1 MKIKIFALVLAL
13 VLCAGSLA
21 GCSKDGGDGAETS
34 VSVSEYTGTGGTL
47 ELPEVTGGD
56 ADIEAFYEEQY
67 KNMTPE
73 EIAQF
78 EQDLKDL
85 GITKEE
91 LFNLMYYSDG
101 SVAATAGAETTGEE
115 TTAK

>member
-1 MKIKIFALVLAL
+1 MKIKVFALVLAL
-13 VLCAGSLA
+13 VLCAGMLA
-21 GCSKDGGDGAETS
+21 GCSKDGDKGVEGS

-47 ELPEVTGGD
+47 ELPSVTGNN
-56 ADIEAFYEEQY
+56 ADIDAFYEEQY
-67 KNMTPE
+67 ANMTPE
-73 EIAQF
+73 EITQF

-101 SVAATAGAETTGEE
+101 AATAA
-115 TTAK
+115 TTAEATTAE